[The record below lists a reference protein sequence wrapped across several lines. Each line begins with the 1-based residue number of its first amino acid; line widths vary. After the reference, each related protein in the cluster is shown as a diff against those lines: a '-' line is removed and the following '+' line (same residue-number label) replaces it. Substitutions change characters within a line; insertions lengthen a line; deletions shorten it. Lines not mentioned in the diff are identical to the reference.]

1 MPPSLPDFYNIVLER
16 PSGDSRDGYGLVYV
30 DASKRA
36 NFSSSLSHSCTP
48 NCEPRMATRQGRLC
62 IVLVTLRATSF
73 GEELTFDYGAV
84 CTTYMLSKLTSRVCV
99 NKKASESI

>member
-1 MPPSLPDFYNIVLER
+1 MGFR
-16 PSGDSRDGYGLVYV
+16 YGLVYV

-48 NCEPRMATRQGRLC
+48 NCEPRMAVRRGRLC

-84 CTTYMLSKLTSRVCV
+84 SLRRW
-99 NKKASESI
+99 